1 MTFRRLTLICLMT
14 QIALC
19 SAFCV
24 FGQTVMG
31 PSPKSTATPPK
42 VIIDP
47 GYHRLQLSTA
57 HAYAQISQDGKFTI
71 YCDHGSLVLDLNTGA
86 MNCFRPRTATASPA
100 WHLCNSKTREGS
112 SCRPGR
118 SLNFIAAATACR
130 QSIWRETG

>member
-24 FGQTVMG
+24 FAQTVMG

-47 GYHRLQLSTA
+47 GYHRLQLSTG

-86 MNCFRPRTATASPA
+86 MNFTDGCEPGPA
-100 WHLCNSKTREGS
+100 AKVFWQAVESIRRQQIADAERQAGRITR
-112 SCRPGR
+112 
-118 SLNFIAAATACR
+118 
-130 QSIWRETG
+130 